1 MYAPIVSIAMPVR
14 NGETTIS
21 YAILSIINQTI
32 TDWELIIVNDGS
44 SDNTVK
50 IAKSFNDSRIKI
62 IGDNRKLGIP
72 FRLNQA
78 INNSK
83 GVFFARMDADD
94 VSFPDRLAVQLNYLK
109 KNTSIDV
116 VASSMLIFDIHGN
129 INGIVSPYRE
139 HRLIC
144 DKPWKGF
151 IFPHPTWM
159 GHLSWF
165 KNNKYPTE
173 ANGIEDQNLL
183 FNSYKHSNFAGIEK
197 VLIAY
202 RDDRN
207 LKKILKK
214 RILILRTLGFR
225 AIKKNDFKN
234 FIIMVIVL
242 PAKCI
247 GDCIFS
253 LTKYKYFRNK
263 LDPVSDKLQKK
274 WNKIS
279 YQYRVKDTYI

>member
-14 NGETTIS
+14 NGEATIS
-21 YAILSIINQTI
+21 NAILSIINQTI

-62 IGDNRKLGIP
+62 IGDKQKLGIP

-78 INNSK
+78 IDKSRGK
-83 GVFFARMDADD
+83 YFARMDADD
-94 VSFPDRLAVQLNYLK
+94 ICFPERFSIQLEYLQ
-109 KNTSIDV
+109 KNAFIDV
-116 VASSMLIFDIHGN
+116 VSSSMLVFDTDGHV
-129 INGIVSPYRE
+129 NGVIKPYKE
-139 HRLIC
+139 HHLIC
-144 DKPWKGF
+144 RQPWKGF

-165 KNNKYPTE
+165 RNNKYPTE

-183 FNSYKHSNFAGIEK
+183 FKSYRHSNFSGIDK
-197 VLIAY
+197 VLVAY

-207 LKKILKK
+207 LKKILNK
-214 RILILRTLGFR
+214 RILMLKSLGLR
-225 AIKKNDFKN
+225 AIKRRDYKNLV
-234 FIIMVIVL
+234 IMSLVL
-242 PAKCI
+242 PLKCI
-247 GDCIFS
+247 GDCLFAI
-253 LTKYKYFRNK
+253 TKFRYFRNRFDQAPESV
-263 LDPVSDKLQKK
+263 LSE

-279 YQYRVKDTYI
+279 VQYCIKYT